1 MRIEFGFKPEEFT
14 KAAVKVREFQYQ
26 RPDTKVT
33 LFNIPKDWTEGV
45 VLEKD
50 VNQNHRAWGKKKTHT
65 HEEQKIK
72 NRKTLIMKKGRLM
85 ICRSPW
91 NKEML
96 RFPV

>member
-50 VNQNHRAWGKKKTHT
+50 VLIRDHGGKKKA
-65 HEEQKIK
+65 HEEQRIK
-72 NRKTLIMKKGRLM
+72 KKKTLIIKKGRLV
-85 ICRSPW
+85 ICRSPR
-91 NKEML
+91 NKSML
-96 RFPV
+96 HFPV